1 MRRRGHMVELARET
15 VGGSFLGQRV
25 AVLGAT
31 FKPDSDD
38 VRDSPALN
46 VAGQIHLQG
55 GQVTVYDPKGMENA
69 RRVFPTLAYADSALE
84 ACRGARVVLHLT
96 EWAEFRSLDP
106 RALRDVVAEPHLLD
120 GRNALDAAVWRAA
133 GWSVP
138 GDGPPAGVAPG
149 HRVAGAR
156 ARAQAGGMSEVRN
169 GYAPGT
175 PCWVDLM
182 APDQRAALDFYRDLF
197 GWQGEPGPPET
208 GGYAVCTLNG
218 RAVAGIGPAMARDG
232 QPAPPTVWT
241 TYLAVADAEA
251 SAGAVAAHGGKVVMP
266 AMEVLTFGRMA
277 IVSDPSDAVFGLWE
291 PRDFTGCEVVNEPG
305 ALTWNELA
313 TPDVDGRPDLLPGG
327 AGHRG
332 RAVPRGARL
341 PRPHGGRAAR
351 GRDAG
356 ARPAPAGDTAA
367 LADVLR
373 RGRRR
378 HHGGRAR
385 PGRGVGPAAA
395 LRHGDGPDRAVVSDP
410 QGGVFAVFE
419 EAVREAA

>member
-1 MRRRGHMVELARET
+1 
-15 VGGSFLGQRV
+15 
-25 AVLGAT
+25 
-31 FKPDSDD
+31 
-38 VRDSPALN
+38 
-46 VAGQIHLQG
+46 
-55 GQVTVYDPKGMENA
+55 
-69 RRVFPTLAYADSALE
+69 
-84 ACRGARVVLHLT
+84 
-96 EWAEFRSLDP
+96 
-106 RALRDVVAEPHLLD
+106 
-120 GRNALDAAVWRAA
+120 
-133 GWSVP
+133 
-138 GDGPPAGVAPG
+138 
-149 HRVAGAR
+149 
-156 ARAQAGGMSEVRN
+156 MSEVRN

-313 TPDVDGRPDLLPGG
+313 TPDVDGALTFYPAALGIEAEPSPEVPGYHVLMVDGRPVGG
-327 AGHRG
+327 MQGLD
-332 RAVPRGARL
+332 RL
-341 PRPHGGRAAR
+341 PPGTPPHWLTYFAVDGADTTVDALVRAGGSVLQPPFDMAM
-351 GRDAG
+351 GRI
-356 ARPAPAGDTAA
+356 
-367 LADVLR
+367 
-373 RGRRR
+373 
-378 HHGGRAR
+378 
-385 PGRGVGPAAA
+385 
-395 LRHGDGPDRAVVSDP
+395 AVVSDP